1 MGHDRR
7 DATARPTPGPR
18 ARRRTRGHRAHLRDA
33 AHPPPGAIRRAS
45 AAGPVGHG
53 ARRRPRAAAL
63 RLRPRRNWKGCP
75 HIRDMW
81 VRGVAWDLWLLA
93 GGLAIGV
100 VAGVLSG
107 LWCAG
112 HPRTL

>member
-1 MGHDRR
+1 MTVAMRPLVRR
-7 DATARPTPGPR
+7 LALAPVVVLVVTALTYATPRILRPELYGE
-18 ARRRTRGHRAHLRDA
+18 
-33 AHPPPGAIRRAS
+33 HPPPVLSGTAHDVDRALLHFDF
-45 AAGPVGHG
+45 G
-53 ARRRPRAAAL
+53 RAC
-63 RLRPRRNWKGCP
+63 NWKGCP